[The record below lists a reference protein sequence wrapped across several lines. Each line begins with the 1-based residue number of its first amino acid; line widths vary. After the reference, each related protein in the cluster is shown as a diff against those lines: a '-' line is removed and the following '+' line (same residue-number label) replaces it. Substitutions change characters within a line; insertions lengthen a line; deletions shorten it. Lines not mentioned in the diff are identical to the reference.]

1 MLENSKIPSKFPCVI
16 PRLACSM
23 SSSGLTR
30 GSPYGILEF
39 FVMRSSDQVGDD
51 RKRKA
56 GNFYRDCPG
65 KPDNDTAL
73 EILEFLAEFSFIVLF
88 CLLAQLLLAAVKSK
102 GQREFRNSK
111 IPRAEFKIPR

>member
-1 MLENSKIPSKFPCVI
+1 
-16 PRLACSM
+16 M

-30 GSPYGILEF
+30 GSLYGILEF

-56 GNFYRDCPG
+56 GNFYRDCPV

-73 EILEFLAEFSFIVLF
+73 EILEFLELNLEFLAEFSFIVLF
-88 CLLAQLLLAAVKSK
+88 CLLAQLLLAAAKPK